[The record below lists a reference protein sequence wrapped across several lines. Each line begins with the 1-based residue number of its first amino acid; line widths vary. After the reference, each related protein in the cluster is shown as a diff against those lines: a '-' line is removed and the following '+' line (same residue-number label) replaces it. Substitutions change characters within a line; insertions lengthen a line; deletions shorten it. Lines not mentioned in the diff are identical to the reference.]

1 MAASRPLRGNAP
13 ARPEAEQ
20 PRSLRSIALS
30 LALALGIVAGAWA
43 IGGRQGFDS
52 IGSGGANLKLL
63 PKVGEPA
70 PPFQALALTGEV
82 VDSGE
87 FAGVPL
93 WINFWG
99 SWCAPCRA
107 ELPEMKAA
115 WEVLEPRGLV
125 IAAISLDEPTI
136 AAALYASQNDVE
148 FLVLSDPNRTGTSST
163 YSINNFPTHIFVDA
177 DGIVRAVVL
186 AQMSLDE
193 AVANAELAINPTG

>member
-1 MAASRPLRGNAP
+1 MAASRPLRANAP
-13 ARPEAEQ
+13 ARPDVGQ

-70 PPFQALALTGEV
+70 PSFQALALTGEV
-82 VDSGE
+82 VDSSQ

-115 WEVLEPRGLV
+115 WEVLEPSGLV
-125 IAAISLDEPTI
+125 IAAVSLDEPTI

-148 FLVLSDPNRTGTSST
+148 FLVLSDPNRIGTSPT
-163 YSINNFPTHIFVDA
+163 YSVNNFPTHIFVDA
-177 DGIVRAVVL
+177 DGIVRSVVL
-186 AQMSLDE
+186 AQMSVDE

>member
-1 MAASRPLRGNAP
+1 MAASKPIGTDVV
-13 ARPEAEQ
+13 ARPSAEQ
-20 PRSLRSIALS
+20 PRSLCSIALS

-43 IGGRQGFDS
+43 IGGRQGFES
-52 IGSGGANLKLL
+52 IGSGGANLQLL

-70 PPFQALALTGEV
+70 PPFQALKLTGEV
-82 VDSGE
+82 VDTSE
-87 FAGVPL
+87 LAGVPL

-148 FLVLSDPNRTGTSST
+148 FLVLSDPNRTGTLST

-177 DGIVRAVVL
+177 DGIVRSVVL
-186 AQMSLDE
+186 AQMSVDE